1 MVKKTE
7 VKTKKVKKVV
17 PYANAYVLCTF
28 NNTKLT
34 LTDLSGNVLCWSN
47 CGKLG
52 FKGTKKSTAFA
63 ATKSAEDLFEKAQKF
78 GVKEVNIFIKGLG
91 QGRLA
96 GPKGLK
102 TAGFVVRNL
111 TDITPVPHGGV
122 KIKKIRRV

>member
-1 MVKKTE
+1 MVKK
-7 VKTKKVKKVV
+7 VSKIKKVKKVV

-47 CGKLG
+47 CGTVG

-63 ATKSAEDLFEKAQKF
+63 ATKSAEDLYTKAQKY
-78 GVKEVNIFIKGLG
+78 GVKEVNVFINGLG

-96 GPKGLK
+96 GPKGLRA
-102 TAGFVVRNL
+102 AGFIVRNIS
-111 TDITPVPHGGV
+111 DITAVPHGGV
-122 KIKKIRRV
+122 KTKKLRKV

>member
-1 MVKKTE
+1 MVKKET
-7 VKTKKVKKVV
+7 KTKKIKKVI

-47 CGKLG
+47 CGTVG

-63 ATKSAEDLFEKAQKF
+63 ATKSAEDLFTKAQKYS
-78 GVKEVNIFIKGLG
+78 VKEVNVFIRGIG

-102 TAGFVVRNL
+102 AVGFVIRNIS
-111 TDITPVPHGGV
+111 DITPVPHGGV
-122 KIKKIRRV
+122 RIKKIRKM